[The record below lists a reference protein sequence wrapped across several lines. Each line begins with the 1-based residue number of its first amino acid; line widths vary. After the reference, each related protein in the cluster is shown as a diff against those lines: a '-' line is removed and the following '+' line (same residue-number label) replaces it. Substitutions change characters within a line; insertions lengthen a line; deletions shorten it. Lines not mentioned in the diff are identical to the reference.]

1 MEAKRSELII
11 FGWQNRALRTTLS
24 TLAYRQFRAHIPM
37 KISLPKAWLI
47 LFGLQIV
54 LIGVIFFSFLS
65 GQFYFAYMDIG
76 SDTFGQYAPAAMN
89 MARSFAREGFTGWT
103 FVSGLG
109 SATALWLGDVLNWL
123 GLLGGADNVLPL
135 RIWVYVLKLVLGG
148 AAFFVLMRDV
158 VTRWETMVISALA
171 YTFCGYIVINGQW
184 DSESS
189 AFIFYPLILWAI
201 NRTLRSASLMTLP
214 VVLGLSLVSG
224 AFFVSLAVFLML
236 ACLAYVLTSP
246 EPKVMFKAWL
256 LRILPLTVLGFL
268 LAAPFLLPMVYQL
281 MDSSRVGGGQSL
293 IAKVFEQSLSLS
305 EWKVFVAEIGGLFHK
320 DIFGIGSNYR
330 GYWNYLEGPGFYIG
344 IFLILVI
351 PQLWQGTATERKAL
365 LLGLAAVAA
374 YFIFPVFRFAA
385 MGFAVPYFRIS
396 TLWVSMLLL
405 LLAAKALDQVLTKGV
420 NGRLLAIGAGAFGL
434 LLALVLMS
442 QDGNVWQPH
451 VYKITGLALLAL
463 FVLLL
468 AQRQVL
474 PARVLPFLLMAL
486 VVVET
491 VLIAQPS
498 YLNGRTITSQQ
509 QNVYQDDGTLQALR
523 DIRQLDQGVFRIEK
537 TYHSATLADALA
549 QDYMG
554 VKSYSFQARGV
565 VDFYIGLG
573 LIPPAQA
580 GGAVNYTNWLP
591 NMGQRFML
599 NSLLGVK
606 YLVSRAV
613 LQWPGYVAVGQGGN
627 YIIYRNDMALPLG
640 VVHTRQITQ
649 STFAKLATRPE
660 QEANIYRDIVM
671 MNAVVL
677 DQPVPNHG
685 ELFDLDGMVGSNALT
700 LQDHYYQPALALQ
713 ATGLRL
719 EQFAS
724 NHLKGSISPEKNGV
738 LVFSIPFNQGWSLQ
752 IDGQPTPLMRANF
765 GMLAAP
771 VTAGT
776 HTVALDFRL
785 PGQRVGAMLGLLGL
799 GLLLLLG
806 VKRWRH

>member
-1 MEAKRSELII
+1 
-11 FGWQNRALRTTLS
+11 
-24 TLAYRQFRAHIPM
+24 M
-37 KISLPKAWLI
+37 KMTLPKAWLI
-47 LFGLQIV
+47 LFGLQIT

-65 GQFYFAYMDIG
+65 GDFYFAYMDIG
-76 SDTFGQYAPAAMN
+76 SDTFGQYAPSAMN
-89 MARSFAREGFTGWT
+89 MARALSREGYTGWT

-109 SATALWLGDVLNWL
+109 SSTALWLGDVLNWL
-123 GLLGGADNVLPL
+123 VQAGGADKVLPL

-158 VTRWETMVISALA
+158 VMRWETMVISALA

-201 NRTLRSASLMTLP
+201 NRVLRSGNLLALP
-214 VVLGLSLVSG
+214 VVLALSLVSG

-246 EPKVMFKAWL
+246 APKAMFKIWL

-268 LAAPFLLPMVYQL
+268 LAAPFLLPIVFQL
-281 MDSSRVGGGQSL
+281 LDSSRVGGGQSL
-293 IAKVFEQSLSLS
+293 IAKVFEQSLNLS
-305 EWKVFVAEIGGLFHK
+305 EWEVFVAQIGGLFHK

-344 IFLILVI
+344 VLLFLLI
-351 PQLWQGTATERKAL
+351 PQLWQGAANDRRVL

-405 LLAAKALDQVLTKGV
+405 LLAAKALDQVLTKGI
-420 NGRLLAIGAGAFGL
+420 NGRLLVVGAGVFGL

-451 VYKITGLALLAL
+451 VYKVIGLGLLAL
-463 FVLLL
+463 VVLLL

-474 PARVLPFLLMAL
+474 PARVLPLALLAL

-498 YLNGRTITSQQ
+498 YLNGRTLISPQ
-509 QNVYQDDGTLQALR
+509 QNVYDNDGTLQALR
-523 DIRQLDQGVFRIEK
+523 DIRQLDPAVFRIEK

-565 VDFYIGLG
+565 VDFYVGLG
-573 LIPPAQA
+573 LIPPPQA

-591 NMGQRFML
+591 DMGQRFML

-606 YLVSRAV
+606 YLIARQA
-613 LQWPGYVAVGQGGN
+613 LQQPGLVPVAQGSN
-627 YIIYRNDMALPLG
+627 YLIYRNDMALPLG
-640 VVHTRQITQ
+640 VVQSRQITQ
-649 STFAKLATRPE
+649 SAFAKLANLPT

-671 MNAVVL
+671 LSAVVL
-677 DQPVPNHG
+677 DQPVTGHG
-685 ELFDLDGMVGSNALT
+685 ELFDLDGLLNSKVVT
-700 LQDHYYQPALALQ
+700 LQDYYFKPAMALQ

-724 NHLKGSISPEKNGV
+724 NRIKGRINPDQNGV

-765 GMLAAP
+765 GMLGAP
-771 VTAGT
+771 VTAGS
-776 HTVALDFRL
+776 HTVELDFRL
-785 PGQRVGAMLGLLGL
+785 PGQRVGAMLGLLGWV
-799 GLLLLLG
+799 LLLWLG
-806 VKRWRH
+806 FKRWRH

>member
-1 MEAKRSELII
+1 
-11 FGWQNRALRTTLS
+11 
-24 TLAYRQFRAHIPM
+24 M
-37 KISLPKAWLI
+37 KMTLPKAWLI

-76 SDTFGQYAPAAMN
+76 SDTFGQFAPSAMN
-89 MARSFAREGFTGWT
+89 LARTLAREGFTGWS

-109 SATALWLGDVLNWL
+109 SSTALWLGDVFSLL
-123 GLLGGADNVLPL
+123 GLLGGPDGVLPL
-135 RIWVYVLKLVLGG
+135 RIWVHVLKMVLGG
-148 AAFFVLMRDV
+148 AAFFVLIRCY

-171 YTFCGYIVINGQW
+171 YSFCGFIVINGQW
-184 DSESS
+184 DSEGTGLIL
-189 AFIFYPLILWAI
+189 FPLILWAI
-201 NRTLRSASLMTLP
+201 TRTLRSGNVLALP
-214 VVLGLSLVSG
+214 VVLAISLVSG
-224 AFFVSLAVFLML
+224 VFFVSLAIFLML
-236 ACLAYVLTSP
+236 ACLAFVLTSP
-246 EPKVMFKAWL
+246 EPKVMFKLWL

-268 LAAPFLLPMVYQL
+268 LAAPVLLPIMFQL
-281 MDSSRVGGGQSL
+281 MDGSRVGGGQNLFKDSVAQSLRFNEWSL
-293 IAKVFEQSLSLS
+293 IA
-305 EWKVFVAEIGGLFHK
+305 AEIGGLFHK

-344 IFLILVI
+344 IFLFLVI
-351 PQLWQGTATERKAL
+351 PQLWQGTAAERKAM

-374 YFIFPVFRFAA
+374 YFVFPVFRIAA
-385 MGFAVPYFRIS
+385 MGFAAPYFRIS
-396 TLWVSMLLL
+396 TLWVSLLL
-405 LLAAKALDQVLTKGV
+405 LMLAAKALDQVLSKGV
-420 NGRLLAIGAGAFGL
+420 NGRLLVIGAGVFGL

-442 QDGNVWQPH
+442 LGAKVWQPH
-451 VYKITGLALLAL
+451 VYKVIGLALLAL
-463 FVLLL
+463 VLLLL

-474 PARVLPFLLMAL
+474 SARVLPFLLMGL
-486 VVVET
+486 VAVET

-498 YLNGRTITSQQ
+498 YLNGRAIITPQ
-509 QNVYQDDGTLQALR
+509 QNPYKNDGTLQALR
-523 DIRQLDQGVFRIEK
+523 DIRNIDKGVFRIEK
-537 TYHSATLADALA
+537 TYHSVSLADALA

-554 VKSYSFQARGV
+554 VKSYFFHSRGV
-565 VDFYIGLG
+565 VDFYVGLG
-573 LIPPAQA
+573 LIPPPQA
-580 GGAVNYTNWLP
+580 AGAVNYTNWLP

-613 LQWPGYVAVGQGGN
+613 LQWPGYVAVGQGSN

-640 VVHTRQITQ
+640 VVHTRQITP

-685 ELFDLDGMVGSNALT
+685 ELFDLDGLVSSNALT
-700 LQDHYYQPALALQ
+700 LQDNYYQPALALQ

-771 VTAGT
+771 VAAGT
-776 HTVALDFRL
+776 HTVALDFRM

>member
-1 MEAKRSELII
+1 M
-11 FGWQNRALRTTLS
+11 QMTV
-24 TLAYRQFRAHIPM
+24 
-37 KISLPKAWLI
+37 PKAWLI
-47 LFGLQIV
+47 LFGLQII

-65 GQFYFAYMDIG
+65 GDFYFAYMDIG
-76 SDTFGQYAPAAMN
+76 SDTFGQFAPAAMN
-89 MARSFAREGFTGWT
+89 MARTLSGEGFTGWS

-109 SATALWLGDVLNWL
+109 SSTALLLGDVFAMLVQV
-123 GLLGGADNVLPL
+123 GGADNVLPL

-201 NRTLRSASLMTLP
+201 NRTLRGASLLTLP
-214 VVLGLSLVSG
+214 AVLGLSLVSG

-268 LAAPFLLPMVYQL
+268 LAAPILLPIVFQL

-293 IAKVFEQSLSLS
+293 IAKVLEQSLSLS

-344 IFLILVI
+344 ILLFLLI
-351 PQLWQGTATERKAL
+351 PQLWQGTARDRKAL

-396 TLWVSMLLL
+396 TLWVSLLL
-405 LLAAKALDQVLTKGV
+405 LMLAAKALDQVLDKGV
-420 NGRLLAIGAGAFGL
+420 NGRLLVVGAGAFGL
-434 LLALVLMS
+434 LLALVLLS
-442 QDGNVWQPH
+442 LGANVWQPH
-451 VYKITGLALLAL
+451 VYKIIGLALLAL
-463 FVLLL
+463 LVLML
-468 AQRQVL
+468 AQHKVVSSRIL
-474 PARVLPFLLMAL
+474 PLMLLGL

-498 YLNGRTITSQQ
+498 YLNGRTIITAQR
-509 QNVYQDDGTLQALR
+509 NAYDDGTLQALH

-537 TYHSATLADALA
+537 TYDSASLADALA

-554 VKSYSFQARGV
+554 VKSYSFHGRGV
-565 VDFYIGLG
+565 VDFYVGLG
-573 LIPPAQA
+573 LIPPSQA
-580 GGAVNYTNWLP
+580 AGAVNYSNWLP

-606 YLVSRAV
+606 YLIAREQ
-613 LQWPGYVAVGQGGN
+613 LQWPGYVAVGQGRN

-640 VVHTRQITQ
+640 IVQTRQITQ
-649 STFAKLATRPE
+649 GNFASLATRPE

-677 DQPVPNHG
+677 EQPVPAHG
-685 ELFDLDGMVGSNALT
+685 ELFDLDGLLT
-700 LQDHYYQPALALQ
+700 AKVVTIQDNYYKPAMALQ
-713 ATGLRL
+713 ATGLKI

-724 NHLKGSISPEKNGV
+724 NHIKGRINPDQNGV
-738 LVFSIPFNQGWSLQ
+738 LVFSIPFNQGWSLK

-771 VTAGT
+771 VVVGT
-776 HTVALDFRL
+776 QTVELDFRL
-785 PGQRVGAMLGLLGL
+785 PGQRAGAMLGLLGL
-799 GLLLLLG
+799 GLLLG
-806 VKRWRH
+806 YKRWRH

>member
-1 MEAKRSELII
+1 
-11 FGWQNRALRTTLS
+11 
-24 TLAYRQFRAHIPM
+24 M
-37 KISLPKAWLI
+37 KMTVPKAWLI
-47 LFGLQIV
+47 LFGLQIM
-54 LIGVIFFSFLS
+54 LILVIFSSFLS
-65 GQFYFAYMDIG
+65 GQFYFAYTDIG

-89 MARSFAREGFTGWT
+89 IARTFAREGFTGWS

-109 SATALWLGDVLNWL
+109 SSTALWLGDVFTWL
-123 GLLGGADNVLPL
+123 GLLGGADGVLPL

-148 AAFFVLMRDV
+148 AAFFVLIRCY

-189 AFIFYPLILWAI
+189 AFIFYPLLLWAI
-201 NRTLRSASLMTLP
+201 TRTLRSGNVMALP
-214 VVLGLSLVSG
+214 VVLALSLVSG

-236 ACLAYVLTSP
+236 TCLAFVLTSP
-246 EPKVMFKAWL
+246 EPKVMFKTWL
-256 LRILPLTVLGFL
+256 LRILPLTLLGFL
-268 LAAPFLLPMVYQL
+268 LAAPVLVPIVFQL

-305 EWKVFVAEIGGLFHK
+305 EWQVFVAEIGGLFHK
-320 DIFGIGSNYR
+320 DIFGIGSNYK

-344 IFLILVI
+344 VFLLLVI
-351 PQLWQGTATERKAL
+351 PQLWQGTARDRKVL
-365 LLGLAAVAA
+365 LLGLAAAVA
-374 YFIFPVFRFAA
+374 YFVFPVFRFAA

-396 TLWVSMLLL
+396 TLWVSLLL
-405 LLAAKALDQVLTKGV
+405 LMLAAKAVDQVLDKGV
-420 NGRLLAIGAGAFGL
+420 NGRLLVVGAGVFGL

-442 QDGNVWQPH
+442 LGANVWQPH

-463 FVLLL
+463 VVLL
-468 AQRQVL
+468 AQRKVVSN
-474 PARVLPFLLMAL
+474 RVLPQMLMAL

-491 VLIAQPS
+491 ALIAQPS
-498 YLNGRTITSQQ
+498 YLNGRALITPQ
-509 QNVYQDDGTLQALR
+509 QNVYNVDGTLQALR
-523 DIRQLDQGVFRIEK
+523 DIRKLDPGVFRVEK
-537 TYHSATLADALA
+537 TYDSASLADALA

-554 VKSYSFQARGV
+554 VKSYSFHGRGV

-573 LIPPAQA
+573 LIPPPQA
-580 GGAVNYTNWLP
+580 AGAVNYTNWLP
-591 NMGQRFML
+591 NMGPRIML

-606 YLVSRAV
+606 YLIAREV
-613 LQWPGYVAVGQGGN
+613 LQWPGFVAVGQGRN

-640 VVHTRQITQ
+640 IVQTRQITQ
-649 STFAKLATRPE
+649 SAFAKLATLPE
-660 QEANIYRDIVM
+660 QDANIYRDIVM
-671 MNAVVL
+671 TNAVVL
-677 DQPVPNHG
+677 EHPVPTHG
-685 ELFDLDGMVGSNALT
+685 ELFDLDGLLGAKVVT
-700 LQDHYYQPALALQ
+700 IQDNYFKPAMALQ

-724 NHLKGSISPEKNGV
+724 NHISGSINPDKNGL
-738 LVFSIPFNQGWSLQ
+738 LVFSIPFNQGWSLK

-771 VTAGT
+771 VAAGR
-776 HTVALDFRL
+776 HTVELDFRL

-806 VKRWRH
+806 FKRWRH

>member
-1 MEAKRSELII
+1 
-11 FGWQNRALRTTLS
+11 
-24 TLAYRQFRAHIPM
+24 M
-37 KISLPKAWLI
+37 KMTLPKAWLI

-54 LIGVIFFSFLS
+54 LIGVIFFSFLT
-65 GQFYFAYMDIG
+65 GDFYFAYMDIG
-76 SDTFGQYAPAAMN
+76 SDTFGQYAPSAMN
-89 MARSFAREGFTGWT
+89 IARTLSREGFTGWT

-123 GLLGGADNVLPL
+123 VLTGGADNVLPL

-201 NRTLRSASLMTLP
+201 NRTLRNPSPMTLP
-214 VVLGLSLVSG
+214 VVLGLALVSG

-236 ACLAYVLTSP
+236 TCLAYVLTSP
-246 EPKVMFKAWL
+246 EPKVMFKTWL

-268 LAAPFLLPMVYQL
+268 LAAPFLLPMVFQL

-293 IAKVFEQSLSLS
+293 IAKVFEQSLSLNN
-305 EWKVFVAEIGGLFHK
+305 WQVFVAEIGGLFHK

-330 GYWNYLEGPGFYIG
+330 GHWNYLEGPGFYIG
-344 IFLILVI
+344 VALLLVI
-351 PQLWQGTATERKAL
+351 PQLWQGAATERKAL

-396 TLWVSMLLL
+396 TLWVSLLLL
-405 LLAAKALDQVLTKGV
+405 LLAAKALDQVFAKGV
-420 NGRLLAIGAGAFGL
+420 SGRLLLVGVGAFGL
-434 LLALVLMS
+434 LLALVLIS
-442 QDGNVWQPH
+442 QGANVWQPH
-451 VYKITGLALLAL
+451 VNKVIGLALLAL
-463 FVLLL
+463 TVLLL
-468 AQRQVL
+468 AQLKVL
-474 PARVLPFLLMAL
+474 SARVLPLLLMGL

-498 YLNGRTITSQQ
+498 YLDGRTIMSAQ

-523 DIRQLDQGVFRIEK
+523 DIRQLDQGVFRIER

-554 VKSYSFQARGV
+554 VKSYSFQSRGV

-573 LIPPAQA
+573 LIPPPHA

-591 NMGQRFML
+591 DMGPRFML

-606 YLVSRAV
+606 YLIARGA
-613 LQWPGYVAVGQGGN
+613 LQMPGLVPVGRGGN

-640 VVHTRQITQ
+640 IVQSRQITQ
-649 STFAKLATRPE
+649 GAFARLANLPL
-660 QEANIYRDIVM
+660 QETNIYRDIVM
-671 MNAVVL
+671 LNAVVV

-685 ELFDLDGMVGSNALT
+685 ELFDLDGLLAASALT
-700 LQDHYYQPALALQ
+700 LQDNYFKSAMALQ
-713 ATGLRL
+713 TTGLRL

-724 NHLKGSISPEKNGV
+724 NHIKGSINPNQSGV
-738 LVFSIPFNQGWSLQ
+738 LVFSIPFNQGWSLK

-771 VTAGT
+771 VATGP
-776 HTVALDFRL
+776 HTVELDYRL

-806 VKRWRH
+806 YKRWRH